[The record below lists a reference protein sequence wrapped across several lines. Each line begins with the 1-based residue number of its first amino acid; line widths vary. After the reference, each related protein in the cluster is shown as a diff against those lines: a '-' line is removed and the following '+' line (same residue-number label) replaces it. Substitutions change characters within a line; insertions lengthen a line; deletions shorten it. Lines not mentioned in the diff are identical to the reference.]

1 MRWPSG
7 FFKRLALSES
17 QTPSPEVRPAEY
29 AAPASQLGAAGALW
43 TRCRHALIR
52 NPHQVRAGRARARD
66 APRHERAR
74 FTNRHGATTV
84 SHLKGLANARG
95 RKT

>member
-1 MRWPSG
+1 MASVMRWPSD
-7 FFKRLALSES
+7 FFKRLALSEC

-52 NPHQVRAGRARARD
+52 NPHQVRAGRARAMRLD
-66 APRHERAR
+66 MSAAGSRIDTALPQ
-74 FTNRHGATTV
+74 
-84 SHLKGLANARG
+84 
-95 RKT
+95 